1 MSLPP
6 SSPTRQNSPDPRF
19 TSWATV
25 NCQGAR
31 ITLPES
37 GISLTIPPGALSPG
51 HSVDLF
57 LSVAHTVHPRLQ
69 NRETLLSP
77 MVICGPRESSVHL
90 KKPVIV
96 SLPHCASLRH
106 GHWSVSLHQSDEL
119 ASATPKRDNDAF
131 RTWNKVVTL
140 GQETINTPVYAQL
153 DINTCHI
160 VSDTLAAFALTG
172 ASAKSGSATKSL
184 RLAAFAQDG
193 PPASDLTV
201 RVYCLSDTD
210 DALNYVAES
219 ERRYNGR
226 LLDKPISVLLQDAGD
241 DLCLSVESLNPV
253 WTCQKGADYLEVP
266 FNHIWNS
273 SNPTLH
279 CSFTFRSRDRGD
291 AKLNLSL
298 AVSQKN
304 APSSL
309 GGKNILKVHCDLSQP
324 PAKQQQQRLLHLSN
338 NNPMPYESSRF
349 RLSQTMLY
357 SLSKLLDPP
366 NSQGNDWRLLAERLN
381 VHRYV
386 TFFAT
391 RPSPTESILCLWEAR
406 NRELLAISNLMNVL
420 RGMGRF
426 DAAAVLE
433 QDLEIR

>member
-1 MSLPP
+1 MP
-6 SSPTRQNSPDPRF
+6 
-19 TSWATV
+19 
-25 NCQGAR
+25 
-31 ITLPES
+31 
-37 GISLTIPPGALSPG
+37 LT
-51 HSVDLF
+51 F
-57 LSVAHTVHPRLQ
+57 FF
-69 NRETLLSP
+69 N
-77 MVICGPRESSVHL
+77 
-90 KKPVIV
+90 
-96 SLPHCASLRH
+96 
-106 GHWSVSLHQSDEL
+106 
-119 ASATPKRDNDAF
+119 F
-131 RTWNKVVTL
+131 
-140 GQETINTPVYAQL
+140 
-153 DINTCHI
+153 
-160 VSDTLAAFALTG
+160 F
-172 ASAKSGSATKSL
+172 
-184 RLAAFAQDG
+184 QD
-193 PPASDLTV
+193 D
-201 RVYCLSDTD
+201 
-210 DALNYVAES
+210 
-219 ERRYNGR
+219 
-226 LLDKPISVLLQDAGD
+226 GD

-279 CSFTFRSRDRGD
+279 CSFTFRSRDRQD

-304 APSSL
+304 APSCL

-324 PAKQQQQRLLHLSN
+324 PLQQPRLLQQQQQQQHLSN
-338 NNPMPYESSRF
+338 NNPIPYETTRF
-349 RLSQTMLY
+349 RLSSTMLY

-406 NRELLAISNLMNVL
+406 NRELLAVSNLMNVL